1 MPDRPRTRY
10 AKSGDLDIAYEVVGD
25 GPLDLVVVP
34 PGLALMEGSWEFPPL
49 ARFWKRLASFA
60 RLILLDKRGMGL
72 SDRVTGVPTLEER
85 MDDVKVVM
93 DAVGSERAAL
103 FGGSEAGPIT
113 TLFAATYPQRAA
125 ALILCGA
132 AVRWSA
138 TPDFPWGYTDEDRRN
153 QLDYV
158 EHYWGSG
165 LSGESYFAPS
175 LAGDRRAREWVG
187 RIEQHTATPSAMTA
201 LWAMNAQIDIR
212 PVLSTVSVPTLVIHR
227 TDDRVINVN
236 HGRYYAEH
244 IPRASY
250 LELPGDDHWWWVGDV
265 DAIIDPIEELVTGS
279 PPRRD
284 SERVLKT
291 VLFTDIVGS
300 TKRAAALG
308 DRRWKG
314 LLDAHDDAVRR
325 ELDRF
330 GGEAVNTTGDGFLAA
345 FDGPARAIRC
355 SQAIASEATGLGLEI
370 RSGLHTGECELRSG
384 DLAGIAV
391 HIGARVAALAG
402 AGEVL
407 VTSTV
412 RDLVA
417 GSGIGFDDRGQ
428 HELKGVPGSWQVL
441 AAT

>member
-1 MPDRPRTRY
+1 MPDRPSTRY
-10 AKSGDLDIAYEVVGD
+10 AKSGDLDIAYQVVGD
-25 GPLDLVVVP
+25 GLLDLVVVP
-34 PGLALMEGSWEFPPL
+34 PGLALMERSWEFPPL
-49 ARFWKRLASFA
+49 ARFWTRLASFA
-60 RLILLDKRGMGL
+60 RLIQLDKRGTGL

-132 AVRWSA
+132 VVRWSA
-138 TPDFPWGYTDEDRRN
+138 APDIPWGYTEEDRRN

-158 EHYWGSG
+158 EHHWGSG

-175 LAGDRRAREWVG
+175 LVGDRLARDWVG
-187 RIEQHTATPSAMTA
+187 RVEQYTGTPSAMAT
-201 LWAMNAQIDIR
+201 LLAMNAEIDIR

-227 TDDRVINVN
+227 TDDRVMDVN

-244 IPRASY
+244 IPGARY
-250 LELPGDDHWWWVGDV
+250 LELPGDDHWWWVGDPDPIV
-265 DAIIDPIEELVTGS
+265 DAIEELLTGS
-279 PPRRD
+279 PAR
-284 SERVLKT
+284 SGGERVLKT
-291 VLFTDIVGS
+291 VLFTDIVSS
-300 TKRAAALG
+300 TERAADLG
-308 DRRWKG
+308 DRRWKDV
-314 LLDAHDDAVRR
+314 LDAHDDAVRR
-325 ELDRF
+325 QLDRF

-355 SQAIASEATGLGLEI
+355 SQAIAGEATGLGLEI
-370 RSGLHTGECELRSG
+370 RSGLHTGECELRGG

-391 HIGARVAALAG
+391 HIGARVAAMAG

-417 GSGIGFDDRGQ
+417 GSGIGFADRGQ
-428 HELKGVPGSWQVL
+428 HELKGVPGSWQLL

>member
-25 GPLDLVVVP
+25 GPIDLVVVP
-34 PGLALMEGSWEFPPL
+34 PGLALMERSWDFPPL
-49 ARFWKRLASFA
+49 SRFWMRLASFA
-60 RLILLDKRGMGL
+60 RLILLDKRGTGL
-72 SDRVTGVPTLEER
+72 SDRLTGVPTLEER
-85 MDDVKVVM
+85 MDDLKVVM

-113 TLFAATYPQRAA
+113 TLFAASYPQRVSS
-125 ALILCGA
+125 LVLVGA
-132 AVRWSA
+132 MVRWSA
-138 TPDFPWGYTDEDRRN
+138 APDFPWGYTEEDRRA

-175 LAGDRRAREWVG
+175 LADNRPARDWVG
-187 RIEQHTATPSAMTA
+187 RVEQYTGTPSAMATMMA
-201 LWAMNAQIDIR
+201 INAEIDIR
-212 PVLSTVSVPTLVIHR
+212 PALPTVSVPSLVIHR
-227 TDDRVINVN
+227 AADRVVDVH
-236 HGRYYAEH
+236 HGRYYAEN
-244 IPRASY
+244 IPEARY
-250 LELPGDDHWWWVGDV
+250 LELPGDDHWWWVGDPDPIV
-265 DAIIDPIEELVTGS
+265 DAIEEFLTGS
-279 PPRRD
+279 PAR
-284 SERVLKT
+284 SGGERVLKT

-300 TKRAAALG
+300 TEQAAALG
-308 DRRWKG
+308 DRRWKEV
-314 LLDAHDDAVRR
+314 LDAHDDAVRR
-325 ELDRF
+325 QLARF

-355 SQAIASEATGLGLEI
+355 SRAIASEATGLGLEI
-370 RSGLHTGECELRSG
+370 RSGLHTGECELRGG

-402 AGEVL
+402 GGEVL

-417 GSGIGFDDRGQ
+417 GSGIRFADRGQ
-428 HELKGVPGSWQVL
+428 HELKGVPGSWQLL